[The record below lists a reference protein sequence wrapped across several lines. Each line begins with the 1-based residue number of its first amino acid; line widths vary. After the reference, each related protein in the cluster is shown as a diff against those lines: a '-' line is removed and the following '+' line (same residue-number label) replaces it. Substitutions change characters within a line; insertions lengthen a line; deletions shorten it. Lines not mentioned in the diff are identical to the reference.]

1 MLTGAFRSP
10 IFALEDVCP
19 TITPPVHAA
28 RGFSLPPHAHHTATP
43 PVVSVTC
50 ASRVNRLWRRV
61 YLGRNGR
68 RAGLDM
74 AWSRESRHKRGYG
87 AQWER
92 LRAQAMR
99 RDMYLCQPCKRAG
112 RVTPASAVDHIMPKA
127 KGGADDLAN
136 LQSICGPCHDD
147 KTAADEGR
155 KRARKVGLDGYPL

>member
-1 MLTGAFRSP
+1 
-10 IFALEDVCP
+10 
-19 TITPPVHAA
+19 
-28 RGFSLPPHAHHTATP
+28 
-43 PVVSVTC
+43 
-50 ASRVNRLWRRV
+50 
-61 YLGRNGR
+61 
-68 RAGLDM
+68 M
-74 AWSRESRHKRGYG
+74 AWPTTSRHSRGYDSR
-87 AQWER
+87 WER

-155 KRARKVGLDGYPL
+155 KRARKVGLDGYPVREA